1 MNTLTLTLNKEN
13 IISAVKADTYITGQA
28 DKSVDAVKN
37 AALAYNEQAGD
48 DEYHNVKLFR
58 TLREALSKFEANL
71 AEYVDTSDPN
81 AQVTNTLNKDNETFT
96 VTISVGSRFNK
107 AFAPTLSA
115 LAESYIINMMLYSWW
130 QSLKTSLAKDYYG
143 FANDSLIAV
152 QRLLSKS
159 APSVSANSYDAP
171 TGEVVDS
178 PASQSGSD
186 GTQTGEQSQQGN
198 GGSDS

>member
-1 MNTLTLTLNKEN
+1 MNTLTLTLNKAN

-96 VTISVGSRFNK
+96 VCISVGTRFNK

-130 QSLKTSLAKDYYG
+130 QSLKTALAKDYYG

-159 APSVSANSYDAP
+159 APSVSQNSYDAP
-171 TGEVVDS
+171 QGEVVTPTPS
-178 PASQSGSD
+178 SSQTSG
-186 GTQTGEQSQQGN
+186 GETTTEEQTEVSN
-198 GGSDS
+198 P

>member
-13 IISAVKADTYITGQA
+13 IISAVKADTYITGRA

-37 AALAYNEQAGD
+37 AAVAYNEQAGD
-48 DEYHNVKLFR
+48 DAYHEVKLFR

-96 VTISVGSRFNK
+96 VSITVGSRFNK

-159 APSVSANSYDAP
+159 APSVSANSYNAP

-178 PASQSGSD
+178 SASQTSGSD
-186 GTQTGEQSQQGN
+186 TTTEEQTEVTN
-198 GGSDS
+198 P